1 MNVRSGVGASTA
13 RRSRSRPGHSPE
25 SVRTNAIVV
34 TGTGFCHAAALC
46 YYAPLLRSLGRAELH
61 TLEQWGLAVT
71 PRSVDSLVRRLQELD
86 APATLIGHSQGGLV
100 AALAFERAPE
110 LVSRVVT
117 ICAPLRGTAWAPA
130 WSPIPSTRE
139 MSRARRTRQSWRTAP
154 LMVNIVAANDRV
166 VVPYRSGLLEGAEQH
181 VISGAGHS
189 RIIWDARLH
198 RLVGEIVSRPL
209 VHAHH
214 GKHLGQ
220 NQDLAD
226 LDMAPAA

>member
-1 MNVRSGVGASTA
+1 MNVRSGVGAATP
-13 RRSRSRPGHSPE
+13 RRSRPRPGHSPE
-25 SVRTNAIVV
+25 GGGPNAIVV

-61 TLEQWGLAVT
+61 TLEQWGLAFT
-71 PRSVDSLVRRLQELD
+71 PRSVDRLVRRLQELD
-86 APATLIGHSQGGLV
+86 APATLVGHSQGGLV
-100 AALAFERAPE
+100 AALAFERAPK

-130 WSPIPSTRE
+130 WSPIPGARE
-139 MSRARRTRQSWRTAP
+139 MSRSRRITQSWRTAP

-189 RIIWDARLH
+189 GIIWDARLH
-198 RLVGEIVSRPL
+198 RLVDEVVRRPS
-209 VHAHH
+209 VQADHRENW
-214 GKHLGQ
+214 GQ
-220 NQDLAD
+220 NQTTAALP
-226 LDMAPAA
+226 MAAVA